1 MVDAEIGSL
10 RSIGLAMTNAINNGE
25 NNPIP
30 GQTPPNPKS
39 PIKESPITGGNPPIR
54 QDLPDDVRRDTDN
67 AIRNNLN
74 K

>member
-1 MVDAEIGSL
+1 MALGSIE
-10 RSIGLAMTNAINNGE
+10 SAMTHAINNGG

-39 PIKESPITGGNPPIR
+39 PIKESTITGGNPPIR
-54 QDLPDDVRRDTDN
+54 KDVPDDVRRDTDN
-67 AIRNNLN
+67 AIRNILN